1 MNDNKIAE
9 VQKALILIVD
19 DVPKNLQVLASI
31 LKKEGYRISAAT
43 NGMQALKLA
52 AEMLPNLILLDINMP
67 EMDGF
72 EVCTKLKGSNTTKD
86 VPVIFLTARTETED
100 IVKAFQTGAVDYVT
114 KPINTSELLARVKTH
129 LELANYRLY
138 LEDIV
143 KQRTFE
149 LSESNLQ
156 LSKTNIACTRFVP
169 AEFLKFLD
177 KKNIIDVNLG
187 DNVQKKMT
195 ILFSDIRSFT
205 EISENMSPQENFDF
219 LNRYLTK
226 IGPAIR
232 DNNGF
237 IDKYIGDAIMA
248 LFPRNAEDAI
258 RAAISMKKRLSAFND
273 EIKQMNLKPVDIGI
287 GINTGLLMLGII
299 GFAERTDGTVIS
311 DAVNLASRLEGLTKL
326 YGITTIISDQTLF
339 CIEDPTKYHFRFI
352 EKVKVKGKTEPVSVF
367 EIFDTDPDEIIELK
381 QKTMAD
387 FEYGTRFYYSGKFDE
402 AIDFFNK
409 VLHINGQDKVA
420 KRYLERCKY
429 FQKHGNMSDW
439 DGIEIID
446 VK

>member
-19 DVPKNLQVLASI
+19 DVPKNLQVLGSI

-52 AEMLPNLILLDINMP
+52 TEMLPNLILLDINMP